1 MSQNHFT
8 LGKEFMF
15 PLNLSLT
22 VAKKGGGGSR
32 PCIFLMSNIG
42 ILEDEGDD
50 EHEDESSISEFR
62 LKIVR

>member
-1 MSQNHFT
+1 
-8 LGKEFMF
+8 MF